1 MNEFRI
7 ASGRNTRQ
15 PRGRG
20 PCPLVIIDIVIIAD
34 ILVHG
39 WYLEPATDLRVLA
52 PAALGTDFTVGA
64 ARRGWFSSQCE
75 YNIFQ

>member
-1 MNEFRI
+1 MPIGHYRYRNNWIYWFMVGTWNLSHNLLLTC
-7 ASGRNTRQ
+7 AS
-15 PRGRG
+15 
-20 PCPLVIIDIVIIAD
+20 
-34 ILVHG
+34 
-39 WYLEPATDLRVLA
+39 LA